1 MKASKFKNEF
11 NNLRERLT
19 LKKKVKNFKRKISSF
34 KNPREIS
41 KMEEIFLKWM
51 DLNYKFLK

>member
-19 LKKKVKNFKRKISSF
+19 LKKKVKNFKSLRG
-34 KNPREIS
+34 NS
-41 KMEEIFLKWM
+41 K
-51 DLNYKFLK
+51 